1 MKTIAVPLIA
11 ISALVV
17 ARRWGDQIDTQFE
30 QPKETV
36 NPATTSPLELEQL
49 EQLEQ
54 LGLELGLNLETSA
67 DATPPSVV
75 DEDEGRYIP
84 PSSGPH
90 RQ

>member
-17 ARRWGDQIDTQFE
+17 AKRWGDQIDTQFE
-30 QPKETV
+30 PPKETV
-36 NPATTSPLELEQL
+36 NPATSSPLEL

>member
-30 QPKETV
+30 PPKETV
-36 NPATTSPLELEQL
+36 NPATTPPLELEQL
-49 EQLEQ
+49 
-54 LGLELGLNLETSA
+54 GLNLGLNLETSA
-67 DATPPSVV
+67 DPTPPSVV